1 MSVLEIP
8 EMNEIAV
15 PTQRRPQTAGATW
28 PPGTTIVSADSH
40 WLEGD
45 LWIDRFPEHLKD
57 RAPRMLFEGGGWQ
70 IVVNGEKPP
79 STEEAKVL
87 CSAFE
92 CLDGMSN
99 VPDRVRDMD
108 LEGIEKELL
117 FPQRLFGLYIAGD
130 LDLREWIFGAYNQY
144 MSEVCSQA
152 PDRLF
157 FVAIPN
163 YWNPAATRESLQ
175 EILALGAR
183 TVMVPIHPRKDI
195 DGEQIYWAS
204 PKMEPFWAA
213 VEESGLPL
221 SFHIGESTPTQLPGA
236 IGASV
241 LSQMQGFRPSWGALA
256 FGGVFDRH
264 PGLRVVFLEGGI
276 SWVASAVHDADMIY
290 HSFQSQLQP
299 KLAHPPSWYWFNH
312 CYATFMT
319 DPTGLELLHRIG
331 ADRVMWSSD
340 YPHLESTLGYT
351 RSAIAAVFEAT
362 SVENAQK
369 IVGKTALD
377 LFKMGS

>member
-8 EMNEIAV
+8 EMNGIAV
-15 PTQRRPQTAGATW
+15 PMQRRPQTEGPDW
-28 PPGTTIVSADSH
+28 PPGTIIVSADGH

-57 RAPRMLFEGGGWQ
+57 QAPRMLFENGGWQ
-70 IVVNGEKPP
+70 IVVNGKRPP
-79 STEEAKVL
+79 FPEEAKML

-92 CLDGMSN
+92 CLQGMSN
-99 VPDRVRDMD
+99 VPDRLKDLDM
-108 LEGIEKELL
+108 EGIEKELL

-144 MSEVCSQA
+144 MSEVCAGA
-152 PDRLF
+152 PGRLF
-157 FVAIPN
+157 FVAVPN

-175 EILALGAR
+175 EILRLGAR
-183 TVMVPIHPRKDI
+183 AVMVPIHPRKDI
-195 DGEQIYWAS
+195 DGEPIFWAS
-204 PKMEPFWAA
+204 EKMDPFWAA

-221 SFHIGESTPTQLPGA
+221 CFHIGENTPTQIPGA
-236 IGASV
+236 ICASV
-241 LSQMQGFRPSWGALA
+241 FVQMQGFRPSWGALT
-256 FGGVFDRH
+256 FGGIFDRH

-290 HSFQSQLQP
+290 QSFLSQAQP

-340 YPHLESTLGYT
+340 YPHFESTLGYS
-351 RSAIAAVFEAT
+351 RSAISAVFNAT

-369 IVGKTALD
+369 IVGKTALA
-377 LFKMGS
+377 LFKM